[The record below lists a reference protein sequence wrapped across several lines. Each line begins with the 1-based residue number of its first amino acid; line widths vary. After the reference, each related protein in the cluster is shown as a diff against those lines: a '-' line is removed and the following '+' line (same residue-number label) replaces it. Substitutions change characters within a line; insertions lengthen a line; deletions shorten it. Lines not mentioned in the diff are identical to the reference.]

1 MVRDRSN
8 GMRIYSAD
16 APSCSLQALC
26 CSGID
31 AIIDET
37 NLNALVSD
45 TSGWVQ
51 ANFQPYLGNVMFK
64 YSTVGNEVEGGD
76 TQKIL
81 PAMQSHNT
89 ARSLRQAS
97 AASRCQGLS
106 KWACLP
112 PPPCLRLTAH
122 SPTHGHGGPIVKF
135 LASNGSPLLANVYPW
150 PTRVQ
155 MVKSTSTT
163 RSSR

>member
-1 MVRDRSN
+1 MP
-8 GMRIYSAD
+8 
-16 APSCSLQALC
+16 PSCSLQALC

-51 ANFQPYLGNVMFK
+51 ANFQLYLGNVLFK

-81 PAMQSHNT
+81 PAMQNHNT

-112 PPPCLRLTAH
+112 PPPCLRLMAH
-122 SPTHGHGGPIVKF
+122 
-135 LASNGSPLLANVYPW
+135 
-150 PTRVQ
+150 
-155 MVKSTSTT
+155 
-163 RSSR
+163 

>member
-1 MVRDRSN
+1 MP
-8 GMRIYSAD
+8 
-16 APSCSLQALC
+16 PSCSLQALR

-81 PAMQSHNT
+81 PAMQNHNT

-97 AASRCQGLS
+97 AASRSHRQVLGEQRFT
-106 KWACLP
+106 AAGQRLP
-112 PPPCLRLTAH
+112 LAYKDANGQIDLNYALFKV
-122 SPTHGHGGPIVKF
+122 G
-135 LASNGSPLLANVYPW
+135 ASNVLIVVVSESEWPLDGGS
-150 PTRVQ
+150 
-155 MVKSTSTT
+155 VKGIGV
-163 RSSR
+163 RSLKRRRG